1 MNILLIT
8 NSDPANE
15 AAGNEQR
22 TAALHRALC
31 RCGTV
36 YTLLPVKKPT
46 REFLDAARR
55 VQGLCLLPP
64 SRWGLRLARA
74 LWRTCFRHLPLPF
87 VWEPA
92 RRKAFPGVRFDVVV
106 TRYLTVAAETRAWA
120 FGPCR
125 VDIDDFPDE
134 SYATGLA
141 KRHGRLRRA
150 IHLWAIRT
158 WMAWVCGHLEGAWA
172 TNAQRVGTLPG
183 LPMVALPN
191 IARPPAPGYAF
202 DAPRRDVLLT
212 VGQMAYPPNHEGV
225 DRFLAEIWPS
235 VRAAFPRLTYRIV
248 GRGAP
253 EACHRRWRATPGVEA
268 AGFVEDLDAAYASAL
283 ACVAPVDAGS
293 GTCIKTIE
301 ALLHGRCCLAAPFA
315 VRGWERET
323 LDGSLGLHVYH
334 SAQDFVDCLRGAVLD
349 EATRTRQEAAG
360 RAYAEARFGFEGFAR
375 QVRVGLGEN
384 PAGR

>member
-36 YTLLPVKKPT
+36 YTLLPVKKPK

-74 LWRTCFRHLPLPF
+74 LWRACFRHLPLPF

-191 IARPPAPGYAF
+191 IARPPAPAYAF

-253 EACHRRWRATPGVEA
+253 EACQRRWKATPGVEV

-293 GTCIKTIE
+293 GRRPPAGPTRRRTS
-301 ALLHGRCCLAAPFA
+301 ASRASRARC
-315 VRGWERET
+315 GW
-323 LDGSLGLHVYH
+323 GW
-334 SAQDFVDCLRGAVLD
+334 A
-349 EATRTRQEAAG
+349 RTRRAG
-360 RAYAEARFGFEGFAR
+360 NRGIGKGFQAWMRWAKGRRGTHGASRRRPTSRSSWGVPTCARPSTSPIG
-375 QVRVGLGEN
+375 
-384 PAGR
+384 